1 MDPYAPPRAAPAAPA
16 ALAASDDVDL
26 YLETLPPP
34 LLKAAF
40 GALVIMGLVVLLL
53 AVRLMIALVA
63 TPVAMALEAG
73 HVVLG
78 LSCFAVAWGIKNG
91 YVPLLFVG
99 FVVSPLVGIAS
110 IVALLTGSVG
120 GLFGGALALTT
131 LALLALNFGA
141 VARIGRARRA
151 MAQKAL

>member
-1 MDPYAPPRAAPAAPA
+1 VDPYAPPRAPS
-16 ALAASDDVDL
+16 LAVGPTDDVDL
-26 YLETLPPP
+26 FLETLPPP

-63 TPVAMALEAG
+63 TPMAIALEAG

-78 LSCFAVAWGIKNG
+78 LLCFAVGWGIKSG
-91 YVPLLFVG
+91 HMPLLFVG
-99 FVVSPLVGIAS
+99 FVVCPLVGVAS

-131 LALLALNFGA
+131 VVLLAFNFQA

-151 MAQKAL
+151 IAARGV